1 MKGLICGIKRM
12 EIHDGDGLR
21 TTVFFKGCPLKCIW
35 CHNPESISPKKQ
47 LAFFEE
53 KCIGCGSCNAV
64 CPNEA
69 IKTGII
75 DNSKCGLCLECEKVC
90 PTGAITL
97 FGEEYEAEEL
107 ANILMQDALFF
118 KNSGG
123 GVTLSGGECL
133 FQPEFAVA
141 LAKIL
146 KENGI
151 SVYVDT
157 CGFVS
162 REVLKKIIPYTDKFL
177 YDVKAIDSG
186 VHKKC
191 TGRENSVILE
201 NLEYLFEKG
210 CAVEI
215 RYPLVVGFNDGECHK
230 IGEWLKSK
238 KADCKVKVLQYHP
251 FASSRYKALGMQN
264 TLPNTKTEPED
275 VEKAVQTLKSY
286 GIPAING
293 ITEE

>member
-35 CHNPESISPKKQ
+35 CHNPESIGRQKQ

-75 DNSKCGLCLECEKVC
+75 DNSKCGLCLECQKHC
-90 PTGAITL
+90 PTEALAL
-97 FGEEYEAEEL
+97 FGDEYDAAEL
-107 ANILMQDALFF
+107 ADILMQDKLFF

-133 FQPEFAVA
+133 YQPEFAVA

-162 REVLKKIIPYTDKFL
+162 REVLGKIIPYTDKFL
-177 YDVKAIDSG
+177 YDIKAIDG
-186 VHKKC
+186 EIHKKC
-191 TGRENSVILE
+191 TGRDNAVILQ
-201 NLEYLFEKG
+201 NLEYLLSEN

-215 RYPLVVGFNDGECHK
+215 RYPLVVGYNDGECEK
-230 IGEWLKSK
+230 IGKWLSDRN
-238 KADCKVKVLQYHP
+238 ATCKVKVLQYHP

-264 TLPNTKTEPED
+264 TLPNTRTEPKD
-275 VEKAVQTLKSY
+275 VASAVETLKSL
-286 GIPAING
+286 GINAING
-293 ITEE
+293 ITE

>member
-1 MKGLICGIKRM
+1 MGKI
-12 EIHDGDGLR
+12 
-21 TTVFFKGCPLKCIW
+21 
-35 CHNPESISPKKQ
+35 N
-47 LAFFEE
+47 
-53 KCIGCGSCNAV
+53 
-64 CPNEA
+64 
-69 IKTGII
+69 
-75 DNSKCGLCLECEKVC
+75 NSKCKLCLECEKVC

-97 FGEEYEAEEL
+97 FGEEYDAAEL
-107 ANILMQDALFF
+107 ADILMQDKLFF

-133 FQPEFAVA
+133 FQPDFAVA

-177 YDVKAIDSG
+177 YDVKAIDSE
-186 VHKKC
+186 VHKNC
-191 TGRENSVILE
+191 SGRDNAVILQ
-201 NLEYLFEKG
+201 NLEYLLSEN

-215 RYPLVVGFNDGECHK
+215 RYPLVVGYNDGECEK
-230 IGEWLKSK
+230 IGKWLFDRN
-238 KADCKVKVLQYHP
+238 ATCKVKVLQYHP
-251 FASSRYKALGMQN
+251 FASSRYKALGMEN
-264 TLPNTKTEPED
+264 TLPNTKTEPFD
-275 VEKAVQTLKSY
+275 VEKAVEILKSY

-293 ITEE
+293 ITEQ